1 MKRTFAVLL
10 SLGLGI
16 GALPASALARV
27 AANVPVD
34 SHYYETID
42 KLSESENRKQRRCFL
57 TGRSKRESFSQ

>member
-16 GALPASALARV
+16 GTLPASALARV

-34 SHYYETID
+34 SHYY
-42 KLSESENRKQRRCFL
+42 
-57 TGRSKRESFSQ
+57 